1 MITTLNSQD
10 LGEAMKAFMEK
21 RPPEFK
27 GRYSPPAIHL
37 AAGHPYKGKPVARA
51 SLYLD
56 D

>member
-27 GRYSPPAIHL
+27 GR
-37 AAGHPYKGKPVARA
+37 
-51 SLYLD
+51 
-56 D
+56 